1 MCGFAGLWDGSNL
14 KATGDA
20 VAGMISRLEHRGPD
34 AEGVWSGDDQSVS
47 LGHRRL
53 SILDLSPNGAQ
64 PMRSVCGRWVL
75 AFNGEIYNH
84 LELRHELERD
94 AAAPVWR
101 GHSDTET
108 LLAAIAHWGLD
119 GTLRRCVGMFAIA
132 LWDRANRRLS
142 LARDRFGEK
151 PLYWGLVDGALAFA
165 SELKA
170 LRALPGFRG
179 EIDRDA
185 LGMYIAHAYVPTPFS
200 IYKGVSK
207 AEAGTCLEFS
217 SPTAP
222 PQRRVYWSAL
232 EAARAGLAEPLR
244 FESPDGAE
252 SALERVLSAS
262 IQGQML
268 SDVPLGAFLSG
279 GVDSST
285 VVALMQASSA
295 RRVQTFCIGFEESA
309 YDESGYAEAVA
320 RHLGTEHTTL
330 RVAPEDAIDVIPMLP
345 KIYDEPFADASQI
358 PTFLVSRL
366 AKQRV
371 TVALSG
377 DGGDEVFGG
386 YNRYTVASRAW
397 RRLDRFP
404 VGVRRLAAS
413 ALLRVSPADWD
424 DLATKLGRLLPE
436 RWRYSSAGDKVHKA
450 AGLLDAK
457 DEADLY
463 RHLVSFW
470 PPRSVVLGDAGRQMP
485 GLAMMGQ
492 LNASLEERMMLTDAS
507 TYLGDDILVKLD
519 RAAMANSLETRA
531 PFLDHRVFEF
541 AWRLPLVDRVA
552 NGEGKRLLRRVLY
565 RHVPPSL
572 VERPKMGFGIPI
584 HAWLRGPLRE
594 WAESLLQ
601 PQQLREQGY
610 FDEAL
615 VQRCWREHQSG
626 SRNWQYHLWP
636 ILMFQAWLHEQ
647 DR

>member
-170 LRALPGFRG
+170 FRALPGFRG

-185 LGMYIAHAYVPTPFS
+185 LGMYAAHAYVPTPFS

-217 SPTAP
+217 SSSAP

-232 EAARAGLAEPLR
+232 EAARAGLAEPWR

-295 RRVQTFCIGFEESA
+295 RRVQTFCIGFKESA
-309 YDESGYAEAVA
+309 YDESAYAEAVA

-330 RVAPEDAIDVIPMLP
+330 RVAPEDAIEVIPMLP

-366 AKQRV
+366 AKQHV